1 MNLKYAI
8 IGTGALG
15 GYYGGKLCQHGHEV
29 HFLYHSEYDYVKTHG
44 LQVDSVNG
52 DFHLNN
58 MNIYSSTSQ
67 MPPCDVVLVAM
78 KSTQNDQ
85 LHTMLPPLLH
95 AGSVII
101 LVQNGLGL
109 EQELEKAIPQN
120 PIGGAMAFICASRIA
135 PGHIC
140 HADYGALTVSYL
152 HNHINPDIAYQIKQ
166 DFEESGVP
174 FTQGDDLNLFRWRK
188 LVWNIPYNGLTVVLH
203 TTTDCLM
210 KDPASRALVTDLMQ
224 EVVNGAKACGADI
237 GDEFVQRMLDNTDHM
252 KPYAPSMRLDYDHH
266 RPMEIKAIYSN
277 PVAIAKAAGCHLHK
291 VEMLEQQLLFIE
303 ENEIRHGQERE

>member
-1 MNLKYAI
+1 MLLSGRAPWADTMVANCAS
-8 IGTGALG
+8 TDMR
-15 GYYGGKLCQHGHEV
+15 V

-85 LHTMLPPLLH
+85 LRTMLPPV
-95 AGSVII
+95 APRRSVII

-135 PGHIC
+135 PGHI
-140 HADYGALTVSYL
+140 
-152 HNHINPDIAYQIKQ
+152 
-166 DFEESGVP
+166 
-174 FTQGDDLNLFRWRK
+174 
-188 LVWNIPYNGLTVVLH
+188 
-203 TTTDCLM
+203 
-210 KDPASRALVTDLMQ
+210 
-224 EVVNGAKACGADI
+224 
-237 GDEFVQRMLDNTDHM
+237 
-252 KPYAPSMRLDYDHH
+252 YAMPTMVR
-266 RPMEIKAIYSN
+266 
-277 PVAIAKAAGCHLHK
+277 
-291 VEMLEQQLLFIE
+291 
-303 ENEIRHGQERE
+303 